1 MVRLPSCDDVD
12 HEAFAFALGL
22 KLRSPM
28 KRAPSKSRL
37 SNFLQSSLQ
46 PTPIGSPEK
55 ENVATTMRPLSAPT
69 LASAAK
75 LSSASQSSIK
85 IPCSGVSGVSHS
97 QWGPIAKRPNACT
110 IQRVVELH
118 ATWRRSCYDR
128 PSAKMKGF
136 MHVLRAHYP
145 VASKA
150 SLEAMVAQAAP
161 EIEAND
167 RSQWVARAKAQ
178 HADRLCAAFPRD
190 SAELQQGCEDG
201 GGVGAW
207 SAGGVSV
214 SDFLAAVNT
223 ADKSEQA
230 AQLLPRGSG
239 SRAASAFSA
248 SAMSAASSASAL
260 MLEEL
265 TTVLQAAAIG
275 ADAYGYDMGAIEP
288 DTLIE
293 LCGSLPRVAAIF
305 EAAIECG
312 EKMIREKDRA
322 RLATMYRHPVSPAS
336 RCVKSPSVRGAGL
349 RRPTLFDLR
358 PAHEVEQLMP
368 RHATSSRW

>member
-1 MVRLPSCDDVD
+1 MFGGLARQLCSWAVGKFNGQIACAFSQKLSSSAKPASLGPMVRLPSCDDVD

-28 KRAPSKSRL
+28 KRAPSKPRL

-136 MHVLRAHYP
+136 MHVQRAHYP
-145 VASKA
+145 
-150 SLEAMVAQAAP
+150 
-161 EIEAND
+161 
-167 RSQWVARAKAQ
+167 
-178 HADRLCAAFPRD
+178 
-190 SAELQQGCEDG
+190 G
-201 GGVGAW
+201 GERIALTILV
-207 SAGGVSV
+207 V
-214 SDFLAAVNT
+214 
-223 ADKSEQA
+223 
-230 AQLLPRGSG
+230 
-239 SRAASAFSA
+239 SA
-248 SAMSAASSASAL
+248 SH
-260 MLEEL
+260 
-265 TTVLQAAAIG
+265 
-275 ADAYGYDMGAIEP
+275 
-288 DTLIE
+288 
-293 LCGSLPRVAAIF
+293 SLP
-305 EAAIECG
+305 G
-312 EKMIREKDRA
+312 
-322 RLATMYRHPVSPAS
+322 
-336 RCVKSPSVRGAGL
+336 
-349 RRPTLFDLR
+349 
-358 PAHEVEQLMP
+358 
-368 RHATSSRW
+368 W